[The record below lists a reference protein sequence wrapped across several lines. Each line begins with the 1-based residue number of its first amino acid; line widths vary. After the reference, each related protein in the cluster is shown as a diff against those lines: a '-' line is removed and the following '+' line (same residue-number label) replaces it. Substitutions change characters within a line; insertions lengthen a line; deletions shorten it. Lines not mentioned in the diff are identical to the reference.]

1 MVGPFLH
8 RKQFPHLHSLQV
20 LRIQAPVKY
29 NNKTCSPQFLFKIY
43 QGEEQFKEVLIM
55 LKNSI
60 WGLQRLF
67 KLYTFCRD
75 YHAQAIL
82 SVVDLDGPR

>member
-20 LRIQAPVKY
+20 SRIQAPVKY
-29 NNKTCSPQFLFKIY
+29 NNKTCSIHHIFVFKIY

-55 LKNSI
+55 LKNSV
-60 WGLQRLF
+60 WGLKRLF
-67 KLYTFCRD
+67 KLYTFHRN
-75 YHAQAIL
+75 YHRQF
-82 SVVDLDGPR
+82 